1 MEFKSLD
8 QSGHV
13 SMGCH
18 ISQDLT
24 WEKLKKRGMVGP
36 SICQMCSHEEETMNH
51 LLDSRPFVF
60 ELWDIGVEIFKRSN
74 RMRGQLDQTI
84 KAWDIKA
91 FQIRIVSYIWLMFPK
106 FLVWEVWNE
115 RNRKMFQDKR
125 SIAQTVWSSVVGHI
139 QETVKVTKWDEK
151 DWDMSDQEA
160 GVMAEW
166 GLTKADQEW
175 ARGKLMMHLQDN
187 PKVWV
192 PPSVG
197 YFKT

>member
-1 MEFKSLD
+1 MREIAKCFKTKGPLLRW
-8 QSGHV
+8 SGV
-13 SMGCH
+13 VWLG
-18 ISQDLT
+18 
-24 WEKLKKRGMVGP
+24 
-36 SICQMCSHEEETMNH
+36 
-51 LLDSRPFVF
+51 
-60 ELWDIGVEIFKRSN
+60 IFR
-74 RMRGQLDQTI
+74 
-84 KAWDIKA
+84 
-91 FQIRIVSYIWLMFPK
+91 
-106 FLVWEVWNE
+106 
-115 RNRKMFQDKR
+115 
-125 SIAQTVWSSVVGHI
+125 
-139 QETVKVTKWDEK
+139 ETVKVTKWDEK